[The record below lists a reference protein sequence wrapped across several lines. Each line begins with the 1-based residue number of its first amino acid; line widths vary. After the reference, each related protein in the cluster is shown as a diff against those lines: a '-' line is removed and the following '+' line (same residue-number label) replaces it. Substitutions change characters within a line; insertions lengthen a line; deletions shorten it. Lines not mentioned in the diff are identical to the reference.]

1 MKIWSPDLSA
11 TQIPPM
17 CCRVYGEV
25 CTGSPT
31 VARLEYSGT
40 DPEEARRK
48 AEEAVKAARGPRS
61 LCEDGG

>member
-25 CTGSPT
+25 CRVLVREGLWVVEGVNDYGGGQVSDF
-31 VARLEYSGT
+31 AMILEL
-40 DPEEARRK
+40 K
-48 AEEAVKAARGPRS
+48 
-61 LCEDGG
+61 DGRIW

>member
-25 CTGSPT
+25 EVCWGWRTSSGPSSGSRLQ
-31 VARLEYSGT
+31 ARVDDLEIGL
-40 DPEEARRK
+40 AN
-48 AEEAVKAARGPRS
+48 S
-61 LCEDGG
+61 LKGDK

>member
-25 CTGSPT
+25 CIHYDLHAWIWEDNPKG
-31 VARLEYSGT
+31 VFAQYN
-40 DPEEARRK
+40 PEVSCKTPA
-48 AEEAVKAARGPRS
+48 S
-61 LCEDGG
+61 